1 MSDHLSLFS
10 QNRPR
15 LFGIAYRML
24 SSRAEAED
32 VVQNTFLR
40 WYALSEDD
48 IRAIQNTQA
57 WLVTVLSRLCI
68 DRLRVLK
75 TERESYIGPWLP
87 EPLIDDADFRT
98 PEWHSEL
105 SSDVS
110 MAFLML
116 LERLSAEERLAFL
129 LHQVFEFNYQELT
142 ETLNKNAAACRQ
154 LIHRAKL
161 RLQQERPRFTV
172 SREQHQA
179 VLQQFMLAAQSGE
192 LGALQTLL
200 AEDARMIGDGGGKA
214 ISVNRMLTGALRIAR
229 LYHVTAR
236 QFAGRMAF
244 AEVWINGEPGLL
256 RYIDGKLDA
265 SLSFVTDG
273 ERILDIYTVRNP
285 DKLILS

>member
-1 MSDHLSLFS
+1 MSEHLSLFS
-10 QNRPR
+10 QHRPR

-32 VVQNTFLR
+32 IVQTAFLR
-40 WYALSEDD
+40 WYALSENE
-48 IRAIQNTQA
+48 IRAIQNSQA

-75 TERESYIGPWLP
+75 TERENYIGPWLP
-87 EPLIDDADFRT
+87 EPLIDADHRT

-129 LHQVFEFNYQELT
+129 LHQVFEFNYQELA

-200 AEDARMIGDGGGKA
+200 ADDARMIGDGGGKA
-214 ISVNRMLTGALRIAR
+214 ISVNRMLTGSLRIAR

-236 QFAGRMAF
+236 QFAGRMEF

-273 ERILDIYTVRNP
+273 EKILDIYTVRNP